1 MCLRPER
8 LSEVGEMPSPG
19 EWNLNE
25 LLERLDGDREFLRE
39 LLEIFLQD
47 GRGNLEKARLQMAQR
62 DLPGL
67 SRTAHT
73 LKGML
78 KNLAMGAA
86 AEAAAALEK
95 AACGGSA
102 EVSEALLARFE
113 EELARVSPE
122 VEAQLA
128 GVKS

>member
-1 MCLRPER
+1 
-8 LSEVGEMPSPG
+8 MPSPG
-19 EWNLNE
+19 EWNLDE
-25 LLERLDGDREFLRE
+25 LMERLDGDQEFLRE
-39 LLEIFLQD
+39 LLEIFRQD
-47 GRGNLEKARLQMAQR
+47 GRGNLERARSQMAQR

-95 AACGGSA
+95 SADGGLT
-102 EVSEALLARFE
+102 ERSEELLVRLE
-113 EELARVSPE
+113 KELARVAPK

>member
-1 MCLRPER
+1 ML
-8 LSEVGEMPSPG
+8 SPG
-19 EWNLNE
+19 EWNLDE
-25 LLERLDGDREFLRE
+25 LMERLDGDQEFLRE
-39 LLEIFLQD
+39 LLEMFRQD
-47 GRGNLEKARLQMAQR
+47 GRSNLEKARSQMAQH

-73 LKGML
+73 LKGTL

-95 AACGGSA
+95 SA
-102 EVSEALLARFE
+102 GAGLAEQSEELLVRLE
-113 EELARVSPE
+113 NELARVAPQ